1 MKLGIFLPNASNG
14 YIISKAAPKYVP
26 TFQHNLEITLLA
38 ESLGL
43 EFVLS
48 MIKYRGF
55 GGEVGYWD
63 ACLDSFTLTGALANA
78 TSRIRM
84 MTTIGVLSVHPAIV
98 ARALST
104 LDDISGGRVGLNVV
118 AGWNVHEY
126 QQMGLWRGKEHYE
139 QRYEYAGEYVQI
151 LKALWENGRSS
162 FKGTFF
168 EFEDCHCFPQPRH
181 KIEIVSA
188 GQSQAGI
195 EFTARYADYNFT
207 AAPPAG
213 IQAIVEKT
221 QAVAQRQNRK
231 VGTLA
236 YIIVIARETDAAAEE
251 EVRVL
256 TEGADMEAISNLLC
270 SAALDPNKGGTSER
284 MLAGLNQ
291 SARDGNLAFNSAPVV
306 YGSYRTVAEQID
318 QLADMGLEGALL
330 VFPDYV
336 PDLRSFGD
344 RVMPLLKCR

>member
-14 YIISKAAPKYVP
+14 YIISKAAPKFAP
-26 TFQHNLEITLLA
+26 SFQHNLEITKLA
-38 ESLGL
+38 ESLGM

-63 ACLDSFTLTGALANA
+63 GCLDSFTLTGALAQA

-118 AGWNVHEY
+118 SGWNVHEY
-126 QQMGLWRGKEHYE
+126 KQMGMWRGQEHYN
-139 QRYEYAGEYVQI
+139 QRYAYAGEYVQI
-151 LKALWENGRSS
+151 LRELWETGKSTFNGQ
-162 FKGTFF
+162 FF
-168 EFEDCHCFPQPRH
+168 DIEDCHCYPQPHHR
-181 KIEIVSA
+181 IEIVSA
-188 GQSQAGI
+188 GQSPAGI

-207 AAPPAG
+207 AAPPKG
-213 IQAIVEKT
+213 IRAIVERT
-221 QAVAQRQNRK
+221 QAAAQAQNRK

-236 YIIVIARETDAAAEE
+236 YIIVVARDTDAEAEA
-251 EVRVL
+251 EVQRL
-256 TEGADMEAISNLLC
+256 TENADMAAIKNLLE
-270 SAALDPNKGGTSER
+270 SASLDPNKGGTSER
-284 MLAGLNQ
+284 MLAGIKQ

-306 YGSYRTVAEQID
+306 YGSHETVAAEID
-318 QLADMGLEGALL
+318 TLAGMGLEGALL

-336 PDLRSFGD
+336 PDLQAFGD
-344 RVMPLLKCR
+344 KVMPLLKCR